1 VSESFFESNQA
12 SDSNLAKLAKTRSEY
27 YKNMAEKIGKES
39 TVLEVRKGAEAA
51 KAAADVL
58 TAEAAGA
65 RAAADLAASKTQL
78 FDTCMVFVKK
88 FRRSEYSSLS
98 DKNFN
103 TNLFLLTDV
112 FTIEAL
118 NISVKG
124 KKTNRKERRN
134 ENDTYACW
142 RKLWILGIRE
152 VHELCQGLLLHCYL
166 PLGAI
171 RMEDKQ
177 GVVIA
182 PMVKEPRDK
191 SANPGDIRGE
201 RLDIE

>member
-1 VSESFFESNQA
+1 MAHGLFPSVQERFPVHVSN
-12 SDSNLAKLAKTRSEY
+12 
-27 YKNMAEKIGKES
+27 
-39 TVLEVRKGAEAA
+39 
-51 KAAADVL
+51 
-58 TAEAAGA
+58 
-65 RAAADLAASKTQL
+65 
-78 FDTCMVFVKK
+78 
-88 FRRSEYSSLS
+88 
-98 DKNFN
+98 
-103 TNLFLLTDV
+103 DV
-112 FTIEAL
+112 FAL
-118 NISVKG
+118 G
-124 KKTNRKERRN
+124 
-134 ENDTYACW
+134 
-142 RKLWILGIRE
+142 GIRE